1 MNRGKRPG
9 QVRRKERDKPAM
21 TSESVQEIIIEPK
34 GKFGGFQFR
43 EMWHYRELL
52 RFLVVRDIKVRY
64 KQTVLGG
71 LWAVLQPFMSMVI
84 FTIFFGHLAKVPS
97 DGLPYPIFVYT
108 ALLPWQFFSGGISS
122 SGNSLV
128 ANSHLISK
136 VYFPRMI
143 IPAASLGAG
152 FLDFLIAFVLLLV
165 MMVYY
170 GVCPG
175 AALLLFPFLMIL
187 VALAALGVGMI
198 LAALNVSYRDF
209 RYVIPFLVQFW
220 LFATPVIYPASMV
233 PEQWRWLINLNPMAG
248 LITGIRSALLNLPVS
263 WTDIW
268 ISGTISLL
276 LFVTGIFFFKKMER
290 RFADII

>member
-170 GVCPG
+170 GVFPG

>member
-1 MNRGKRPG
+1 M
-9 QVRRKERDKPAM
+9 
-21 TSESVQEIIIEPK
+21 QEIIIEPK
-34 GKFGGFQFR
+34 GKLAGFQFR
-43 EMWHYRELL
+43 ELWHYRELL

-71 LWAVLQPFMSMVI
+71 LWAILQPFMNMVV
-84 FTIFFGHLAKVPS
+84 FTIFFGHLAKIPS

-108 ALLPWQFFSGGISS
+108 ALLPWQFFSNGIGS

-128 ANSHLISK
+128 ANSNLISK

-152 FLDFLIAFVLLLV
+152 CLDFIIAFVLLLA
-165 MMVYY
+165 MMIYY
-170 GVCPG
+170 GIFPG
-175 AALLLFPFLMIL
+175 GAIFLFPFLMAL

-198 LAALNVSYRDF
+198 LAALNVAYRDF

-220 LFATPVIYPASMV
+220 LFATPVIYPASLV
-233 PEQWRWLINLNPMAG
+233 PHQWRWLINLNPMAG
-248 LITGIRSALLNLPVS
+248 LITGIRSSLLNLPVS
-263 WTDIW
+263 WSDIW
-268 ISGTISLL
+268 LSGTISVG
-276 LFVTGIFFFKKMER
+276 LFVIGIVYFKKMER

>member
-1 MNRGKRPG
+1 M
-9 QVRRKERDKPAM
+9 Q
-21 TSESVQEIIIEPK
+21 QIIIEPK
-34 GKFGGFQFR
+34 GKLGGFQFR
-43 EMWHYRELL
+43 ELWQYRELL
-52 RFLVVRDIKVRY
+52 RFLIVRDIKVRY

-71 LWAVLQPFMSMVI
+71 LWAILQPFMSMVV

-152 FLDFLIAFVLLLV
+152 CLDFLIAFMLLIL
-165 MMVYY
+165 MMFYY
-170 GVCPG
+170 GIFPG
-175 AALLLFPFLMIL
+175 VGILLFPFLMVL
-187 VALAALGVGMI
+187 VAFASLGVGMI

-248 LITGIRSALLNLPVS
+248 LITGIRSSLLNLPIS

-276 LFVTGIFFFKKMER
+276 LFVIGIFFFKKMER